1 MNGPF
6 DGDHYVIRK
15 KFINILGAQFYVLD
29 PQGRQL
35 GYCRQKAFRLKE
47 DIRIYADEQQS
58 HELLAIRARQMID
71 FGAAYDV
78 VDPATGQKV
87 GALRRKGFASLLRD
101 SWEVLDAND
110 QLLASVT
117 EDSMA
122 MALLR
127 RFLSN
132 LIPQSFHLDIGG
144 ETQVVYKQNFNPFI
158 LTLNVI
164 LRPGART
171 LIDPR
176 LALAAGVLLAAIE
189 GRNQ

>member
-101 SWEVLDAND
+101 SWEVLDVND